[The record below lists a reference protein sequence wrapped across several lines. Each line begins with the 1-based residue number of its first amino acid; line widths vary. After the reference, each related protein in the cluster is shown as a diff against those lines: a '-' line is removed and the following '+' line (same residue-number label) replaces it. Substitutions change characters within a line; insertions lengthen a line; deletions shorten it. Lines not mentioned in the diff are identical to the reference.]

1 VEDNFFDGI
10 DASPSEV
17 RITGSR
23 NRVSGLLIILPR
35 FTTDRVEDVVRFGQ
49 PSADRPRT
57 GGRFASDGS
66 LSYPTGSGSL
76 QRRWGAGG
84 PVDTDAES
92 DCGWGFNNWGPP
104 TP

>member
-57 GGRFASDGS
+57 GGQFASDGS

-76 QRRWGAGG
+76 QRRWGPNR

-92 DCGWGFNNWGPP
+92 DWGWGFNNWGAP

>member
-1 VEDNFFDGI
+1 MEDNFFDGI